1 VTPAS
6 ASAPRTAERAERLTA
21 AMRERELDALLVS
34 EPLNVRYMTGF
45 TGSAGIAIF
54 LTAGEEAA
62 GAPAH
67 RFLTDFRYAT
77 QSAEQIPD
85 HMQREIVTGSLFEAA
100 AAQLEGEGGRF
111 GFDDASV
118 SVRDHAR
125 LQARLSE
132 GWQLVPSA
140 GMIERLRLVK
150 DAGELARI
158 RAAAELAD
166 EAMTGLLEGHIV
178 GRSEREVAL
187 ALENRMRD
195 LGAEPSFPTIVAA
208 GPRGALPHAEA
219 GAGEIA
225 PDLLLTI
232 DWGAR
237 LAGYCSDCTRTYATG
252 EGLSAQARE
261 IYELVRMAQEQGV
274 QAVAAGP
281 RGREVDAVA
290 RAVIERAGHGEHF
303 GHGLGHGVGMDV
315 HEAPRLSRTD
325 GEETL
330 RAGSVVTIEP
340 GVYLPERLGV
350 RIEDLVVVG
359 EHDREVLTHL
369 PKELTVI
376 S

>member
-1 VTPAS
+1 VTAAS
-6 ASAPRTAERAERLTA
+6 AGATRTGERIERLTT

-34 EPLNVRYMTGF
+34 ERLNLRYMTGF
-45 TGSAGIAIF
+45 TGTAGIAIF
-54 LTAGEEAA
+54 LAAGERAA

-77 QSAEQIPD
+77 QSAEQIPE

-100 AAQLEGEGGRF
+100 AAQLEGEGGRL
-111 GFDDASV
+111 GFDDANV

-125 LQARLSE
+125 LQTRLSE
-132 GWQLVPSA
+132 GWQLVPCA
-140 GMIERLRLVK
+140 GVVERLRLVK
-150 DAGELARI
+150 DAGELAQI

-166 EAMTGLLEGHIV
+166 EAMTGLLQGRIV
-178 GRSEREVAL
+178 GRAEREVAVE
-187 ALENRMRD
+187 LEHRMRD

-208 GPRGALPHAEA
+208 GARGALPHAEA
-219 GAGEIA
+219 GSEEIA
-225 PDLLLTI
+225 PDVLLTI

-252 EGLSAQARE
+252 EGISPQGRE
-261 IYELVRMAQEQGV
+261 IYELVRTAQEQGV
-274 QAVAAGP
+274 RAVVAGP

-330 RAGSVVTIEP
+330 RAGSVVTVEP
-340 GVYLPERLGV
+340 GVYLPDLLGV

>member
-1 VTPAS
+1 MPAS
-6 ASAPRTAERAERLTA
+6 ASAPRTAERAERLSA

-34 EPLNVRYMTGF
+34 ERLNVRYMTGF
-45 TGSAGIAIF
+45 TGSAGVAIF
-54 LTAGEEAA
+54 LTAGDEAA
-62 GAPAH
+62 GAAAH

-77 QSAEQIPD
+77 QSAEQIPA
-85 HMQREIVTGSLFEAA
+85 HVRREIVTGSLFEAA
-100 AAQLEGEGGRF
+100 AAKLEGEGGRL
-111 GFDDASV
+111 GFDDANV

-125 LQARLSE
+125 LQERLSE
-132 GWQLVPSA
+132 GWQLVPCT

-150 DAGELARI
+150 DAGELAQI

-166 EAMTGLLEGHIV
+166 EAMSGLLEGRIV
-178 GRSEREVAL
+178 GRTEREVAL
-187 ALENRMRD
+187 ELENRMRD

-208 GPRGALPHAEA
+208 GTRGALPHAEA
-219 GAGEIA
+219 GAAEIA

-237 LAGYCSDCTRTYATG
+237 LEGYCSDCTRTYATG
-252 EGLSAQARE
+252 AGVSAQARE
-261 IYELVRMAQEQGV
+261 IYELVRTAQEQGV

-290 RAVIERAGHGEHF
+290 RAVIEGAGHGEHF

-325 GEETL
+325 GEEPL
-330 RAGSVVTIEP
+330 RAGSVVTVEP
-340 GVYLPERLGV
+340 GVYLPDCLGV

-359 EHDREVLTHL
+359 EQDREVLTHL

>member
-1 VTPAS
+1 VTAAS
-6 ASAPRTAERAERLTA
+6 AGATRTGERIERLTT

-34 EPLNVRYMTGF
+34 ERLNLRYMTGF
-45 TGSAGIAIF
+45 TGTAGIAIF
-54 LTAGEEAA
+54 LAAGERAA

-77 QSAEQIPD
+77 QSAEQIPE

-100 AAQLEGEGGRF
+100 AAQLEGEGGRL
-111 GFDDASV
+111 GFDDANV

-125 LQARLSE
+125 LQTRLSE
-132 GWQLVPSA
+132 GWQLVPCA
-140 GMIERLRLVK
+140 GVVERLRLVK
-150 DAGELARI
+150 DAGELAQI

-166 EAMTGLLEGHIV
+166 EAMTGLLEGRIV
-178 GRSEREVAL
+178 GRAEREVAL
-187 ALENRMRD
+187 ELENRMRD

-208 GPRGALPHAEA
+208 GARGALPHAEA
-219 GAGEIA
+219 GSEEIA
-225 PDLLLTI
+225 PDVLLTI

-252 EGLSAQARE
+252 EGISPQGRE
-261 IYELVRMAQEQGV
+261 IYELVRTAQEQGV
-274 QAVAAGP
+274 RAVVAGP

-330 RAGSVVTIEP
+330 RAGSVVTVEP
-340 GVYLPERLGV
+340 GVYLPDLLGV

-359 EHDREVLTHL
+359 ENDREVLTHL